1 MNFLGEQKRFLTVES
16 RDDPQVQSVIQ
27 LLINWLNEELS
38 SQRIVV
44 KHIQEDLYDG
54 QIIQKL
60 IEKLANIKVFFF
72 YFISFAKFI
81 CEFEYYSV

>member
-72 YFISFAKFI
+72 FVSFFFCMRI
-81 CEFEYYSV
+81 